1 MALHSD
7 ACFLSP
13 HLNDLAK
20 TKHSIRSLDPHV
32 YVNFFSKESINMN
45 KNTHIYLGNSRF
57 LCLAYVGLLGFAQLE
72 INSLRTR

>member
-45 KNTHIYLGNSRF
+45 KNTHIYLGN
-57 LCLAYVGLLGFAQLE
+57 
-72 INSLRTR
+72 